1 MELFKLKN
9 SLPLAAAKSEIAI
22 FISKIMKYAS
32 VQKNEADR
40 KQMFYSHELH
50 WTTKFYKNV
59 LFTFSTLQV
68 ISVTK
73 NICRAWNSA
82 NDEGS
87 SGLNNDFLES
97 WIRTMS

>member
-1 MELFKLKN
+1 MTPWSEYKESRQTKT

-40 KQMFYSHELH
+40 KQMVYSHELH

-59 LFTFSTLQV
+59 LFAFSTLLV
-68 ISVTK
+68 ILVTK
-73 NICRAWNSA
+73 NICSTCNT
-82 NDEGS
+82 
-87 SGLNNDFLES
+87 GLETPMMKAS
-97 WIRTMS
+97 KV